1 MMPTGPTRDAAPVIV
16 YLPVTPLAVAV
27 SIEVTRNR

>member
-1 MMPTGPTRDAAPVIV
+1 MMPTGPTCDEALVIV

-27 SIEVTRNR
+27 SIEVARNR